1 MNVPQYTKDSCDVE
15 FETISNVVK
24 RFAINGY
31 YDVPG
36 RNLERI
42 AVRCVNIHEA
52 LQMAPSP
59 GCLQMLQYLER
70 NGYDWRWETK
80 SERPPAVQPAVD
92 Q

>member
-1 MNVPQYTKDSCDVE
+1 MNVPQYTKDGCDIE

-42 AVRCVNIHEA
+42 AVRHTNIHEA
-52 LQMAPSP
+52 LPMAPSP
-59 GCLQMLQYLER
+59 GTLQMLQYLER

-80 SERPPAVQPAVD
+80 TGRLPAVPPVVD